1 MTFKLYQQPTTIL
14 ICSVLVATV
23 GVACSNINSLLP
35 SSHSQETVTSPSP
48 TTQPSPSSLPSPSPT
63 TPSAQEIQK
72 NYERALDIAEG
83 AKAIASSAQS
93 PEDWQ
98 LVANRWQS
106 AINLLETVDKSHQ
119 SHKDAQTKLTEYKN
133 SLSNATAKA
142 KLPPQVQAQK
152 PRTSSISSED
162 SASINDEEIA
172 SSKGEEKEKT
182 QDNREV
188 YTATINRRLDGNPV
202 ISVTLNGSTTTE
214 MSVSPGAGGTVITQ
228 LAATNLGIVPDIDN
242 NAAKVKSI
250 SVGGA
255 VINNVS
261 VTVSP
266 SAEVGV
272 LGREL
277 FRKYD
282 VEIKDDDNVVE
293 FRRKR

>member
-1 MTFKLYQQPTTIL
+1 MILKPYEQPIIL
-14 ICSVLVATV
+14 ICSAVLTATSA
-23 GVACSNINSLLP
+23 ACSNFDSLLP
-35 SSHSQETVTSPSP
+35 SSRSQGTVAPASP
-48 TTQPSPSSLPSPSPT
+48 TPSTPQPSPSPT
-63 TPSAQEIQK
+63 PQLPSPEEIQK

-83 AKAIASSAQS
+83 AKTIADSAQS

-98 LVANRWQS
+98 LVANRWQN
-106 AINLLETVDKSHQ
+106 AIRLLETVDKSHQ
-119 SHKDAQTKLTEYKN
+119 SYQDAQAKLTEYKS

-152 PRTSSISSED
+152 PRTTSISSENSVSKD
-162 SASINDEEIA
+162 NEESASSDEKQETP
-172 SSKGEEKEKT
+172 K
-182 QDNREV
+182 DNREV
-188 YTATINRRLDGNPV
+188 HTASINRRLDGNPV
-202 ISVTLNGSTTTE
+202 ISVTLNGSTSTE

-228 LAATNLGIVPDIDN
+228 LAATNLGIVPDIEKN
-242 NAAKVKSI
+242 TAKVKSI

-255 VINNVS
+255 TINNVS

-272 LGREL
+272 LGRE
-277 FRKYD
+277 FFGKYD

>member
-1 MTFKLYQQPTTIL
+1 M
-14 ICSVLVATV
+14 
-23 GVACSNINSLLP
+23 
-35 SSHSQETVTSPSP
+35 
-48 TTQPSPSSLPSPSPT
+48 
-63 TPSAQEIQK
+63 
-72 NYERALDIAEG
+72 
-83 AKAIASSAQS
+83 
-93 PEDWQ
+93 
-98 LVANRWQS
+98 
-106 AINLLETVDKSHQ
+106 
-119 SHKDAQTKLTEYKN
+119 
-133 SLSNATAKA
+133 
-142 KLPPQVQAQK
+142 
-152 PRTSSISSED
+152 
-162 SASINDEEIA
+162 
-172 SSKGEEKEKT
+172 
-182 QDNREV
+182 
-188 YTATINRRLDGNPV
+188 

-242 NAAKVKSI
+242 NAGKVKSI
-250 SVGGA
+250 SVGGV